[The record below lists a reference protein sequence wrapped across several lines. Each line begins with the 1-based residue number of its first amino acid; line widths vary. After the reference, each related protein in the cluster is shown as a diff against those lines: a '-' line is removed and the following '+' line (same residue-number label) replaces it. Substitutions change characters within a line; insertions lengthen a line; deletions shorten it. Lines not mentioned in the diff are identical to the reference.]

1 MQQLQFTVAGQTLTR
16 TDSLRVVADSIG
28 QYEAVFTI
36 DDSWDGYVATAQY
49 TKNGVTYDENIVD
62 GVSEVPAE
70 ALIGSGQI
78 HVHVVGNS
86 PDGKRITVND
96 LLVPI
101 DPSGWRQKSS
111 ISAGPVITVWHKV
124 VAMLLLLRGGTAGQF
139 LRKKSADSY
148 DGEWVTLT
156 GEDIAYDNEYT
167 LNGYIDALMDDLAT
181 NVLPEKESIFNKVTT
196 SLSNESTDK
205 EYPSAKC
212 VYDNY
217 APIIKSRNDLPA
229 PSAGVAGFTFMWG
242 GQQESGSANQIHFTP
257 GHFYRCSGGLND
269 DAIEYEYAYTA
280 DATVTAETTGTYYIN
295 MGAMGYF
302 EVTLPDD
309 YSAEATYYIR
319 SNEIVYEWEEVS
331 VTDLSSLQDKTL
343 YFTDV
348 IVSDWDADE
357 TYADYSYRA
366 SVALTDVEAT
376 MLPDMV
382 YDVAEATSGNYAPVC
397 AAYSGGVYIYSKVDD
412 EITIPSIKCEVT
424 S

>member
-139 LRKKSADSY
+139 LRKKSADNY
-148 DGEWVTLT
+148 DGEWTTLPIDVDAAYRT
-156 GEDIAYDNEYT
+156 AAEVDAEVDAAVAGITAELTDKEDTA
-167 LNGYIDALMDDLAT
+167 
-181 NVLPEKESIFNKVTT
+181 NKVT
-196 SLSNESTDK
+196 SVDGDSTD
-205 EYPSAKC
+205 EQYPSAKC
-212 VYDNY
+212 LYDT
-217 APIIKSRNDLPA
+217 IV
-229 PSAGVAGFTFMWG
+229 GVASYKQNRPLVFT
-242 GQQESGSANQIHFTP
+242 
-257 GHFYRCSGGLND
+257 D
-269 DAIEYEYAYTA
+269 V
-280 DATVTAETTGTYYIN
+280 TV
-295 MGAMGYF
+295 
-302 EVTLPDD
+302 
-309 YSAEATYYIR
+309 S
-319 SNEIVYEWEEVS
+319 EWEED
-331 VTDLSSLQDKTL
+331 T
-343 YFTDV
+343 
-348 IVSDWDADE
+348 
-357 TYADYSYRA
+357 TYTGYGYKATIP
-366 SVALTDVEAT
+366 LTDAT
-376 MLPDMV
+376 ADMIPHV
-382 YDVAEATSGNYAPVC
+382 YFSGTDALSGNYAPPPES
-397 AAYSGGVYIYSKVDD
+397 YNGGIYLYGKTDM
-412 EITIPSIKCEVT
+412 EITVSVIVLEAT